1 MPTKDKRKVIIV
13 KYYYGA
19 KGVGVW
25 KQTVISMPSLGFCEK
40 SLSFLV
46 LGGVWSQD

>member
-1 MPTKDKRKVIIV
+1 MRDKHF
-13 KYYYGA
+13 GA
-19 KGVGVW
+19 ELIPVGGLKTRLAV
-25 KQTVISMPSLGFCEK
+25 MPSLGLCEK